1 MNKSLYVGTGVA
13 VVTPFTADLKV
24 DFKSLQNLINY
35 LIDSDIRYL
44 VAMGTTAESPTI
56 SVDEK
61 KQIFD
66 CFVET
71 VNGRVPLI
79 MGLGGNDT
87 MALQRALQQ
96 LDTTGFS
103 AILSVSPYYNRP
115 TQEGIYQHY
124 KALDAVTPLPLILY
138 NVPGRTSSNINA
150 ETTLRIAHDCTNVI
164 GIKDA
169 GGDLEQ
175 GKAVLD
181 GRPNDFIV
189 LSGDDETAIPLIQSG
204 AEGVISVIAG
214 GFPRFFSKGVAAALK
229 GDENKANEIAT
240 LAQPIID
247 LLFVEGNPGGIKTVL
262 HQRGLIENQLRL
274 PLVPVSDSVTS
285 KLRTYVDQ
293 YD

>member
-1 MNKSLYVGTGVA
+1 LNKSLYFGTGVA
-13 VVTPFTADLKV
+13 IVTPFTADLKV
-24 DFKSLQNLINY
+24 DFNSLRNLIHY

-56 SVDEK
+56 SVEEK

-71 VNGRVPLI
+71 VDGRVPLI

-96 LDTTGFS
+96 VDTTGFS

-124 KALDAVTPLPLILY
+124 KTLDAVTPLPIILY

-150 ETTLRIAHDCTNVI
+150 ETTLRIAHDCPNVI

-169 GGDLEQ
+169 SGDLDQ
-175 GKAVLD
+175 GKAILD
-181 GRPNDFIV
+181 GRPDDFIV

-214 GFPRFFSKGVAAALK
+214 GFPRFFSNGVVAALE
-229 GDENKANEIAT
+229 GDDHKANEIAT

-247 LLFVEGNPGGIKTVL
+247 LLFVEGNPGGIKAVL

-274 PLVPVSDSVTS
+274 PLVPVSNSVTS
-285 KLRTYVDQ
+285 KLTTYVDQ

>member
-1 MNKSLYVGTGVA
+1 MNKCLYFGTGVA

-56 SVDEK
+56 SVEEK

-66 CFVET
+66 CFVEA

-87 MALQRALQQ
+87 MALQQALQQ
-96 LDTTGFS
+96 VDTTGFS

-169 GGDLEQ
+169 SGDLEQ
-175 GKAVLD
+175 GKAILD
-181 GRPNDFIV
+181 GRPDDFIV

-214 GFPRFFSKGVAAALK
+214 GFPRFFSKGVAAAFE
-229 GDENKANEIAT
+229 GDENKANKIAT

-285 KLRTYVDQ
+285 KLKIYVDQ

>member
-1 MNKSLYVGTGVA
+1 MNKSLYFGTGVA

-24 DFKSLQNLINY
+24 DFNSLRNLIHY

-44 VAMGTTAESPTI
+44 VAMGTTAESSTI
-56 SVDEK
+56 SVEEK
-61 KQIFD
+61 KQVFD

-71 VNGRVPLI
+71 VDGRVPLI

-96 LDTTGFS
+96 VDTTGFS

-150 ETTLRIAHDCTNVI
+150 ETTLRIAYDCPNVI

-169 GGDLEQ
+169 SGDLDQ
-175 GKAVLD
+175 GKAILD
-181 GRPNDFIV
+181 GRPDDFIV

-214 GFPRFFSKGVAAALK
+214 GFPRFFSNGVVAALE
-229 GDENKANEIAT
+229 GDDDKANEIAT

-247 LLFVEGNPGGIKTVL
+247 LLFVEGNPGGIKAVL

-274 PLVPVSDSVTS
+274 PLVPVSDSVNS
-285 KLRTYVDQ
+285 KLRAYVDQ

>member
-1 MNKSLYVGTGVA
+1 MNKSPYFGTGVA

-24 DFKSLQNLINY
+24 DYRSLRNLILY
-35 LIDSDIRYL
+35 LMDSDIRYF

-56 SVDEK
+56 SVEEK
-61 KQIFD
+61 KLIFD

-71 VNGRVPLI
+71 VDGRVPLI

-87 MALQRALQQ
+87 MALQQALNQV
-96 LDTTGFS
+96 DTTGFS

-150 ETTLRIAHDCTNVI
+150 ETTLRIAYDCPNVI

-169 GGDLEQ
+169 SGDLNQ
-175 GKAVLD
+175 GKAILN
-181 GRPNDFIV
+181 GRPDDFIV
-189 LSGDDETAIPLIQSG
+189 LSGDDETAIPMIQSG

-214 GFPRFFSKGVAAALK
+214 GFPRFFSKGVAAALA
-229 GDENKANEIAT
+229 GNDNKANEIAT
-240 LAQPIID
+240 LAQPVID
-247 LLFVEGNPGGIKTVL
+247 LLFVEGNPGGIKAVL

>member
-13 VVTPFTADLKV
+13 VVTPFTDDLKV

-44 VAMGTTAESPTI
+44 VAMGTTAESSTI
-56 SVDEK
+56 SVEEK

-71 VNGRVPLI
+71 IDGRVPLI

-181 GRPNDFIV
+181 GRPDDFIV

>member
-124 KALDAVTPLPLILY
+124 KTLDAVTPLPLILY

-181 GRPNDFIV
+181 GRPDDFIV

>member
-1 MNKSLYVGTGVA
+1 MNKTPYFGTGVA
-13 VVTPFTADLKV
+13 VVTPFTADLKI
-24 DFKSLQNLINY
+24 DFKSLRNVINY
-35 LIDSDIRYL
+35 LIDSDIQYL
-44 VAMGTTAESPTI
+44 VAMGTTAESSTI
-56 SVDEK
+56 SVEEK

-71 VNGRVPLI
+71 VDDRVPLI

-87 MALQRALQQ
+87 MTLQRALQQ
-96 LDTTGFS
+96 VDITGFS

-150 ETTLRIAHDCTNVI
+150 ETTLRIAHDCPNVI

-169 GGDLEQ
+169 SGDLDQ
-175 GKAVLD
+175 GKAILD
-181 GRPNDFIV
+181 GRPDDFVV

-214 GFPRFFSKGVAAALK
+214 GFPRFFSNGVAAALE
-229 GDENKANEIAT
+229 GNDDEANEIAT

-247 LLFVEGNPGGIKTVL
+247 QLFIEGNPGGIKAVL
-262 HQRGLIENQLRL
+262 HERGLIENKLRL
-274 PLVPVSDSVTS
+274 PLVPVSSSVTS
-285 KLRTYVDQ
+285 KLKTYINQ

>member
-1 MNKSLYVGTGVA
+1 MNKSPYFGTGVA

-24 DFKSLQNLINY
+24 DYTSLRNLIHY

-44 VAMGTTAESPTI
+44 VAMGTTAESSTI
-56 SVDEK
+56 SVEEK

-71 VNGRVPLI
+71 VDGRVPLI

-96 LDTTGFS
+96 VNTTGFS

-150 ETTLRIAHDCTNVI
+150 ETTLRIAHDCPNVI

-169 GGDLEQ
+169 SGDLDQ
-175 GKAVLD
+175 GKAILD
-181 GRPNDFIV
+181 KRPDDFIV
-189 LSGDDETAIPLIQSG
+189 LSGDDETAIPLIESG

-214 GFPRFFSKGVAAALK
+214 GFPRFFSNGVAAAIE
-229 GDENKANEIAT
+229 GDDDIANEIAT

-247 LLFVEGNPGGIKTVL
+247 LLFVEGNPGGIKAVL

-274 PLVPVSDSVTS
+274 PLVPVSGSVTS
-285 KLRTYVDQ
+285 KLKTYVDQ

>member
-1 MNKSLYVGTGVA
+1 MNKSLYFGTGVA
-13 VVTPFTADLKV
+13 IVTPFTADLKV
-24 DFKSLQNLINY
+24 DFNSLRNLIHY

-44 VAMGTTAESPTI
+44 VAMGTTAESSTI
-56 SVDEK
+56 SVEEE

-71 VNGRVPLI
+71 VDGRVPLI

-96 LDTTGFS
+96 VDTTGFS

-124 KALDAVTPLPLILY
+124 KTLDAVTPLPIILY

-150 ETTLRIAHDCTNVI
+150 ETTLRIAHDCPNVI

-169 GGDLEQ
+169 SGDLDQ
-175 GKAVLD
+175 GKAILD
-181 GRPNDFIV
+181 GRPDDFIV

-214 GFPRFFSKGVAAALK
+214 GFPRFFSNGVVAALE
-229 GDENKANEIAT
+229 GDDHKANEIAT

-247 LLFVEGNPGGIKTVL
+247 LLFIEGNPGGIKAVL

-274 PLVPVSDSVTS
+274 PLVPVSNSVTS
-285 KLRTYVDQ
+285 KLTTYVDQ

>member
-13 VVTPFTADLKV
+13 VVTPFTSDLKV

-56 SVDEK
+56 SVEEK

-181 GRPNDFIV
+181 GRPDNFIV

>member
-1 MNKSLYVGTGVA
+1 MNKPQYFGTGVA

-24 DFKSLQNLINY
+24 DFSSLRNLIHY

-44 VAMGTTAESPTI
+44 VAMGTTAEPSTI
-56 SVDEK
+56 SVEEE

-71 VNGRVPLI
+71 VDGRVPLI

-96 LDTTGFS
+96 VDTTGFS

-124 KALDAVTPLPLILY
+124 KALDAVTPLPIILY
-138 NVPGRTSSNINA
+138 NVPGRTSSNINTK
-150 ETTLRIAHDCTNVI
+150 TTLRIAHDCPNVI

-169 GGDLEQ
+169 SGDLDQ
-175 GKAVLD
+175 GKAILD
-181 GRPNDFIV
+181 GRPDDFIV

-214 GFPRFFSKGVAAALK
+214 GFPRFFSNGVAAALE
-229 GDENKANEIAT
+229 GDDDKANEIAT

-247 LLFVEGNPGGIKTVL
+247 LLFIEGNPGGIKAVL

-274 PLVPVSDSVTS
+274 PLVPVSNSVTS
-285 KLRTYVDQ
+285 KLTTYVGQ

>member
-56 SVDEK
+56 SFEEK

-66 CFVET
+66 FFVET

-181 GRPNDFIV
+181 GRPDDFIV

>member
-13 VVTPFTADLKV
+13 VVTPFTSDLKV

-56 SVDEK
+56 SVEEK

-87 MALQRALQQ
+87 MTLQRALQQ

-181 GRPNDFIV
+181 GRPDDFIV

>member
-56 SVDEK
+56 SVEEK

-96 LDTTGFS
+96 LDITGFS
-103 AILSVSPYYNRP
+103 AILSVSPYDNRP

-181 GRPNDFIV
+181 GRPDDFIV

>member
-56 SVDEK
+56 SVEEK

-87 MALQRALQQ
+87 MALQQALQQ
-96 LDTTGFS
+96 VDTTGFS

-181 GRPNDFIV
+181 GRPDDFIV

-229 GDENKANEIAT
+229 GDKNKANEIAT

>member
-13 VVTPFTADLKV
+13 VVTPFTSDLKV
-24 DFKSLQNLINY
+24 DFKSLQKLINY

-56 SVDEK
+56 SVEEK

-71 VNGRVPLI
+71 VKGRVPLI

-181 GRPNDFIV
+181 GRPDDFIV

>member
-1 MNKSLYVGTGVA
+1 MNKSPYFGTGVA

-24 DFKSLQNLINY
+24 DYTSLRNLIHY

-56 SVDEK
+56 SIEEK

-71 VNGRVPLI
+71 VDGRVPLI

-96 LDTTGFS
+96 VDTTGFS

-138 NVPGRTSSNINA
+138 NVPGRTSSNISA
-150 ETTLRIAHDCTNVI
+150 ETTLRIAHDCPNVI

-169 GGDLEQ
+169 SGDLDQ
-175 GKAVLD
+175 GKAILD
-181 GRPNDFIV
+181 GRPKGFIV

-204 AEGVISVIAG
+204 AEGVISVIGG
-214 GFPRFFSKGVAAALK
+214 GFPHFFSDGVAAALE
-229 GDENKANEIAT
+229 GDDDKANEIAT

-247 LLFVEGNPGGIKTVL
+247 LLFVEGNPGGIKAVL
-262 HQRGLIENQLRL
+262 YQRGLIENKLRL
-274 PLVPVSDSVTS
+274 PLVPASNAVSA
-285 KLRTYVDQ
+285 KLKTYVDQ

>member
-1 MNKSLYVGTGVA
+1 MNKSPYFGTGVA

-24 DFKSLQNLINY
+24 DYTSLRNLIHY

-44 VAMGTTAESPTI
+44 VAMGTTAESSTI
-56 SVDEK
+56 SVEEK

-71 VNGRVPLI
+71 VDGRVPLI

-96 LDTTGFS
+96 VNTTGFS

-138 NVPGRTSSNINA
+138 NVPGRTSTNINA
-150 ETTLRIAHDCTNVI
+150 ETTLRIAHDCPNVI

-169 GGDLEQ
+169 SGDLDQ
-175 GKAVLD
+175 GKAILD
-181 GRPNDFIV
+181 GRPDDFIV

-214 GFPRFFSKGVAAALK
+214 GFPRFFSNGVAAALE
-229 GDENKANEIAT
+229 GDDDKANEIAT
-240 LAQPIID
+240 FAQPIID
-247 LLFVEGNPGGIKTVL
+247 LLYVEGNPGGIKAVL

-274 PLVPVSDSVTS
+274 PLVPVSNSVTS
-285 KLRTYVDQ
+285 KLTTFVDQ

>member
-1 MNKSLYVGTGVA
+1 MNKPLYYGTGVA
-13 VVTPFTADLKV
+13 VITPFTTDLKV
-24 DFKSLQNLINY
+24 DYTSLRNLINY

-44 VAMGTTAESPTI
+44 VAMGTTAESSTI
-56 SVDEK
+56 SIEEK
-61 KQIFD
+61 KKIFD
-66 CFVET
+66 LFVET
-71 VNGRVPLI
+71 VDGRVPLV

-87 MALQRALQQ
+87 MALRRALQQ
-96 LDTTGFS
+96 VDTTGFS

-124 KALDAVTPLPLILY
+124 RSLDEVTPLPLILY
-138 NVPGRTSSNINA
+138 NVPGRTSSNINP
-150 ETTLRIAHDCTNVI
+150 ETALRIAHDCPNVI

-169 GGDLEQ
+169 SGDLDQ
-175 GKAVLD
+175 GKAILD
-181 GRPNDFIV
+181 GRPEDFIV

-214 GFPRFFSKGVAAALK
+214 GFPRFFGKGVAAALD
-229 GDENKANEIAT
+229 GDENKANEIVT

-262 HQRGLIENQLRL
+262 YQRGLIENQLRL
-274 PLVPVSDSVTS
+274 PLVPVSSSVAS
-285 KLRTYVDQ
+285 KLRTYVNQ

>member
-13 VVTPFTADLKV
+13 VVTPFTSDLKV

-44 VAMGTTAESPTI
+44 VAMGTTAESSTI
-56 SVDEK
+56 SVEEK

-71 VNGRVPLI
+71 IDGRVPLI

-96 LDTTGFS
+96 VDTTGFS

-124 KALDAVTPLPLILY
+124 KSLDAVTPLPLILY

-181 GRPNDFIV
+181 GRPDDFIV

>member
-1 MNKSLYVGTGVA
+1 MNKSPYFGTGVA
-13 VVTPFTADLKV
+13 VVTPFTADMKV
-24 DFKSLQNLINY
+24 DYPSLRNLIHY

-71 VNGRVPLI
+71 SESRVPLI

-87 MALQRALQQ
+87 LALQRALQHV
-96 LDTTGFS
+96 DTTGFS

-124 KALDAVTPLPLILY
+124 KALDSVTPLPLILY

-150 ETTLRIAHDCTNVI
+150 ETTLRIAHDCPNII

-169 GGDLEQ
+169 SGDLDQ
-175 GKAVLD
+175 GKTILD
-181 GRPNDFIV
+181 GSPDDFIL
-189 LSGDDETAIPLIQSG
+189 LSGDDETAISLIQSG
-204 AEGVISVIAG
+204 AQGVISVIAG
-214 GFPRFFSKGVAAALK
+214 GFPRFFSMGVDAALK
-229 GDENKANEIAT
+229 GNDKKANEIAT
-240 LAQPIID
+240 LSQPIID

-262 HQRGLIENQLRL
+262 HERGLIENQLRL

-285 KLRTYVDQ
+285 KLRSYIDQ